1 MGRLETDRMNDM
13 KHTYINLKKKFEFL
27 ADGLTREVVR
37 FLAVCGR
44 VGLGGEKVREQEHEK
59 RALETE

>member
-1 MGRLETDRMNDM
+1 MNDM